1 MVKMEPYVKKWY
13 DFFEEGKIMG
23 LRCSRCGSYEF
34 PPVTVCNNCSGTEL
48 SWVEMSG
55 EGKLVAFTLNPYPD
69 PPFADFAPFYYGTV
83 VLKEGPSY
91 ATMILGI
98 DQEKEAEL
106 FELLPVDAKA
116 EIQQRDG
123 YKFIAFRIKEQ

>member
-23 LRCSRCGSYEF
+23 LKCNRCGSYEF

-91 ATMILGI
+91 ATMIFDI
-98 DQEKEAEL
+98 DQEHEAEV
-106 FELLPVDAKA
+106 FERLPVDVKA

-123 YKFIAFRIKEQ
+123 YKYVAFRVKE